1 LYRTRVRIIFT
12 ILSVIYALWSFGQFS
27 ALDTVKVLPT
37 KGDSIVFTEK
47 FVVQN
52 SVKVLGSYTLDDY
65 SVVTNRLLWYADSPS
80 DSISVVFRTID
91 FIIAYRNKDIGS
103 IREINEE
110 NPFAYIPEN
119 KLISS
124 EYGEL
129 NTAGNVSRGIGF
141 GNAQDVVVNSN
152 LNLRLNGKLANDVEV
167 LAVISDENNPI
178 QPEGNTQQIQDFDQV
193 YITLKKDSAVVTVGD
208 FLMSRPSNSYFINYY
223 KKSRGVQVQNV
234 RELNDWKLNTEFEA
248 AISRGR
254 FGRNQIAGIEGNSG
268 PYRLN
273 GENGELFIIII
284 AGTEKVFLD
293 GKELTRG
300 EDNDYVINYNT
311 GEITFTPRILI
322 TRYSRIVA
330 EFQYSDRN
338 YGRTVAH
345 AGAAL
350 SKRGFTFYVNG
361 FNEMDLKSQDFQ
373 QDLSDSTGKREA
385 LIAAGDGGAIFENV
399 RRQSTYNPDRIMYT
413 KTTQAGVV
421 IYEYASDNQ
430 AQDTFYEVFF
440 TNVGLGNGSYS
451 QAQTAANG
459 KVFEYVGEALGDY
472 APVEVLIA
480 PQRLNTINFG
490 IVQEHKNGRR
500 GIEYALSSLDQNT
513 FSSIDDEDNGG
524 FGLKLFQTTERK
536 LKDSAWS
543 VNTDINYELVSGQFN
558 YIERYRGL
566 EFDRQWNKV
575 LNNPQALASRLP
587 SYEHIANASFGIQR
601 DFSNFISNKT
611 STFIRPG
618 NYLGFN
624 NQLKSAFSW
633 KGAVISNNLEL
644 LQSNTS
650 EDSAELINQFY
661 SFNSSISRSFFDKI
675 NVGFGFVKEQSSFD
689 RDTLLAQSYAF
700 TSYNAFIRNGDTNR
714 LSYNIGAS
722 QRVDDLPQNDGF
734 NTATIGKDFSITS
747 KYISKKRQSIE
758 LSTIYRQLKIED
770 PSLSSKALENTL
782 QSRVEWNLHVFKK
795 LIRSRTFYQIG
806 SGQEQRREFQYLQV
820 QPGNGVYIWNDYD
833 SNDLKTLNEF
843 ELASELDR
851 QRADYIRIF
860 TPVAG
865 FISANSTKISQTV
878 ELSPAVYFKRS
889 KKKPFISRFN
899 SITSL
904 ILDRKLLPT
913 DVLTVLNP
921 FAQQLA
927 DTSLLNQSQSFRSS
941 LFFNRGNPAYS
952 LEYSYIASASKIL
965 LTNGFDTREN
975 LEHLLNARVNLSK
988 VFTLNTRGLIG
999 SRQYFSEFFD
1009 SRSYDYDFFEIEPN
1023 LQFTY
1028 KNKYRLELKSKYF
1041 NAQNGTIYGGE
1052 KAENIELGT
1061 EFRYTEAG
1069 KGSLTAG
1076 VTYIKVDFDG
1086 SGRST
1091 LGYELL
1097 RGLQNGNNAT
1107 WKLGYQRTLSNSVQ
1121 VIVSYDGR
1129 KSEESDVIHI
1139 GRLVARYLF

>member
-1 LYRTRVRIIFT
+1 MRSHLT
-12 ILSVIYALWSFGQFS
+12 ILFLITTLWSFGQLS
-27 ALDTVKVLPT
+27 TLDTVRILPST
-37 KGDSIVFTEK
+37 SDTLRFTEK
-47 FVVQN
+47 FVVEN
-52 SVKVLGSYTLDDY
+52 SVKVPGFVAGENY
-65 SVVTNRLLWYADSPS
+65 SVSTNRIIWLSNVPS
-80 DSISVVFRTID
+80 DSITILFRTID
-91 FIIAYRNKDIGS
+91 FSIAYRNKETRI
-103 IREINEE
+103 IRVMNEE
-110 NPFAYIPEN
+110 NPFAYIPDK
-119 KLISS
+119 KLINSL
-124 EYGEL
+124 YGEL

-208 FLMSRPSNSYFINYY
+208 FLMEKPTDSYFINYY

-234 RELNDWKLNTEFEA
+234 RRFDDWKVNTQFEA

-254 FGRNQIAGIEGNSG
+254 FARNQIAGLEGNSG

-293 GKELTRG
+293 GKQLTRG
-300 EDNDYVINYNT
+300 EDNDYLINYNT

-345 AGAAL
+345 AGVAV
-350 SKRGFTFYVNG
+350 SKGNFTFYVNG

-373 QDLSDSTGKREA
+373 QELDDSSGKKEV
-385 LIAAGDGGAIFENV
+385 LIGAGDGGAIFENI
-399 RRQSTYNPDRIMYT
+399 RQREKYDPDRIMYT
-413 KTTQAGVV
+413 RSVVAGITV
-421 IYEYASDNQ
+421 YEYADNPEV
-430 AQDTFYEVFF
+430 QDTFYEVFF
-440 TNVGLGNGSYS
+440 TNLGVGNGSYT

-459 KVFEYVGEALGDY
+459 KVFEYVGTGFGEY

-490 IVQEHKNGRR
+490 LVQKSKNGTR
-500 GIEYALSSLDQNT
+500 GIEYAISSLDKNT

-524 FGLKLFQTTERK
+524 FGLKLFQTTKRN
-536 LKDSAWS
+536 LKDSSWKLTS
-543 VNTDINYELVSGQFN
+543 DLNYELVSGEFN

-587 SYEHIANASFGIQR
+587 SYEHIANATFGIQNNLS
-601 DFSNFISNKT
+601 DFISNKT

-618 NYLGFN
+618 NYLGFS
-624 NQLKSAFSW
+624 NQT
-633 KGAVISNNLEL
+633 KGALTWRGTTLSADLEL
-644 LQSNTS
+644 LQSNTA
-650 EDSAELINQFY
+650 EDSSELVNQFY
-661 SFNSSISRSFFDKI
+661 SLQAGVARSFFNKI
-675 NVGFGFVKEQSSFD
+675 YTGVGFSTEKSSFE
-689 RDTLLAQSYAF
+689 RDSLLSQSYAF
-700 TSYNAFIRNGDTNR
+700 TSYNVFIRNGDSNR
-714 LSYNIGAS
+714 ITYSLNLN
-722 QRVDDLPQNDGF
+722 QRTDDLPQNDGF
-734 NTATIGKDFSITS
+734 NTATIGRDLALASRYTS
-747 KYISKKRQSIE
+747 KTRQSIE
-758 LSTIYRQLKIED
+758 LSTIYRQLTIEEA
-770 PSLSSKALENTL
+770 SLSSKPVENTL
-782 QSRVEWNLHVFKK
+782 QSRVEWNLHFFKK

-806 SGQEQRREFQYLQV
+806 SGQEQRREFQYLPV

-833 SNDLKTLNEF
+833 SNGLKTLNEF

-865 FISANSTKISQTV
+865 FITANSTKISQTI
-878 ELSPAVYFKRS
+878 ELSPAVYFKNA
-889 KKKPFISRFN
+889 KEKPFLSRFN

-904 ILDRKLLPT
+904 ILDRKILPT
-913 DVLTVLNP
+913 DLATILNP

-927 DTSLLNQSQSFRSS
+927 DTSLLSQSENLRSS

-952 LEYSYIASASKIL
+952 VEYSYITTASKVL
-965 LTNGFDTREN
+965 LTNGFDTRRN
-975 LEHLLNARVNLSK
+975 TEHLVNARVNLSK
-988 VFTLNTRGLIG
+988 VLTFSTRGLLG
-999 SRQYFSEFFD
+999 ERAYFSEFFD
-1009 SRSYDYDFFEIEPN
+1009 TRSYAYDFYEVEPN
-1023 LQFTY
+1023 LQLTY
-1028 KNKYRLELKSKYF
+1028 KNKYRIELKTKYF
-1041 NAQNGTIYGGE
+1041 NAKNRDEYGGE
-1052 KAENIELGT
+1052 RAENIELGT

-1069 KGSLTAG
+1069 KGSLNAG
-1076 VTYIKVDFDG
+1076 VSYIKVNFDG
-1086 SGRST
+1086 ISSST

-1121 VIVSYDGR
+1121 LVVSYDGR